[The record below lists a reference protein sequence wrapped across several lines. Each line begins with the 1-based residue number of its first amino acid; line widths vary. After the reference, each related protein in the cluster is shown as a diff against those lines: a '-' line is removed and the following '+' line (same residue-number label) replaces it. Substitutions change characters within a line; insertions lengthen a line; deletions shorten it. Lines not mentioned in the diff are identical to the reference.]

1 MCKYLQEKKL
11 GINHMKL
18 LIVAFV
24 IFLFNIPFGYW
35 RSNVKKFSL
44 QWVMAIH
51 LPVPFVIALRYA
63 SGIGFAFITYPVLVT
78 AFFLGQF
85 SGSKIKMILINN
97 EVNPL
102 PSCLPCDIVK
112 GKIFTI
118 WKR

>member
-1 MCKYLQEKKL
+1 
-11 GINHMKL
+11 MKL

-44 QWVMAIH
+44 QWALAIH

-85 SGSKIKMILINN
+85 SGSKLKMILINN
-97 EVNPL
+97 EATPL
-102 PSCLPCDIVK
+102 TSCLPCDIVK
-112 GKIFTI
+112 GKIFTVR
-118 WKR
+118 KK